1 MNKITRAHIR
11 GFRRLHDVDLE
22 MRSLMV
28 LIGANGVG
36 KTTFLDVFALL
47 SASAAGN
54 LSKRMAELGGLDSI
68 VTRNGT
74 KELSLHVDMEVPG
87 HQPLQYDLGLQVAG
101 IGHNIS
107 REALYQKRPVSG
119 SPFKHIDSTLDNIR
133 YFNPDNKKLLRPNW
147 DHNPRETSLAQVPKM
162 FRQPEELRNILS
174 SASHYHTLD
183 VTSNAPVKVPQKMR
197 PATLPGSNGEDLVSL
212 LYYLREQHKDRFE
225 TIVDTLHVAFRGF
238 DWLSFP
244 PVAAG
249 TLTMLWKDRSFS
261 EPIYIHELSE
271 GTLRFLWLVTLLQ
284 SPGLPTVTMIDEP
297 EVSLHPEQLSL
308 LADLFREASRRT
320 QLIVATHSDRLVR
333 FLEPGEVVAMDIDEE
348 SGLTSATW
356 ADTLELES
364 WLEEYSMDEVW
375 QMGRMG
381 ARA

>member
-1 MNKITRAHIR
+1 MNKITSARIR
-11 GFRRLHDVDLE
+11 GFRRLHDVELE

-54 LSKRMAELGGLDSI
+54 LSKKMAELGGLDSM

-74 KELSLHVDMEVPG
+74 KELSLHVDVEVPG
-87 HQPLQYDLGLQVAG
+87 HQPLEYELRLQVAG

-107 REALYQKRPVSG
+107 REALYQKRPG
-119 SPFKHIDSTLDNIR
+119 SASPLKHIDSTLDNIR

-162 FRQPEELRNILS
+162 FQQPEELRKILS
-174 SASHYHTLD
+174 GAVQYHVLD
-183 VTSNAPVKVPQKMR
+183 VHPGAPVKVPQKMR
-197 PATLPGSNGEDLVSL
+197 PSTLPGANGEDLVSL
-212 LYYLREQHKDRFE
+212 LYYLREQDPNRFE
-225 TIVDTLHVAFRGF
+225 VILDTLHAAFGGF
-238 DWLSFP
+238 EWLSFP

-249 TLTMLWKDRSFS
+249 TLTMLWKDKNFS

-284 SPGLPTVTMIDEP
+284 SPGLSTVTMIDEP
-297 EVSLHPEQLSL
+297 EVSLHPEQLNL
-308 LADLFREASRRT
+308 LADLMREASLRT

-333 FLEPGEVVAMDIDEE
+333 HLDPGEILAMDIDEE
-348 SGLTSATW
+348 SGLTVATW
-356 ADTLELES
+356 ADTLDLDR
-364 WLEEYSMDEVW
+364 WLQDYCLDEVW
-375 QMGRMG
+375 QMGMLG